1 MAAEFNY
8 TEKMFTRLLLAACL
22 IGTASLSIAQS
33 YPSRPVTLIVP
44 FAAGGSIDVVARQIA
59 GRLGSI
65 TGQSVLVDNK
75 VGAGGT
81 IGTGLAARAAPD
93 GYTILLGTTGAL
105 GVSPAMYKNL
115 PYDPIKSFV
124 PIIEVTRGPFV
135 LTVRNSL
142 PVHNLAEFLDY
153 ARKNRGK
160 LNFGSAGIGS
170 VHHLAGEMLKQ
181 ASGIDMVHVPF
192 KGSGPAW
199 AALMSGDVDL
209 LFDSM
214 PGPLLYPG
222 RVRPIAVAGPKRLPG
237 LPEVP
242 TFAEAGLPGVE
253 TVFFW
258 VMLAPAGTPA
268 DIVATLN
275 SALGQALRHPALQ
288 ADFAKQSMDATPGTS
303 AAIAEFMAREI
314 PRWHKVVQAA
324 GITAE

>member
-1 MAAEFNY
+1 M
-8 TEKMFTRLLLAACL
+8 
-22 IGTASLSIAQS
+22 
-33 YPSRPVTLIVP
+33 
-44 FAAGGSIDVVARQIA
+44 
-59 GRLGSI
+59 
-65 TGQSVLVDNK
+65 DNK

-81 IGTGLAARAAPD
+81 IGSGLAARAAPD
-93 GYTILLGTTGAL
+93 GYTMLLGTTGAL
-105 GVSPAMYKNL
+105 GVSPAMYRNL

-124 PIIEVTRGPFV
+124 PVIEVTRGPFV

-142 PVHNLAEFLDY
+142 PVHNLAEFLDH

-170 VHHLAGEMLKQ
+170 VHHLAAEILKQ
-181 ASGIDMVHVPF
+181 VTEIEMVHVPY
-192 KGSGPAW
+192 KGGGQAWPA
-199 AALMSGDVDL
+199 LLSGDVDL

-237 LPEVP
+237 LPDVP
-242 TFAEAGLPGVE
+242 TFAEEGLPGVE

-258 VMLAPAGTPA
+258 AMLVPAGTPA
-268 DIVATLN
+268 DIVAKLN

-303 AAIAEFMAREI
+303 GEIAEFMAREI
-314 PRWHKVVQAA
+314 PRWHKVVQGA
-324 GITAE
+324 GIKAE

>member
-1 MAAEFNY
+1 MAAEFDY
-8 TEKMFTRLLLAACL
+8 TEKMFVRLLLAACL
-22 IGTASLSIAQS
+22 IGITSLSIAQS

-65 TGQSVLVDNK
+65 IGQSVIVDNK

-170 VHHLAGEMLKQ
+170 VHHLAGEILKQ

-199 AALMSGDVDL
+199 TALMSGDVDL

-237 LPEVP
+237 LPDVP
-242 TFAEAGLPGVE
+242 TFAEDGLPGVE
-253 TVFFW
+253 RVFFW
-258 VMLAPAGTPA
+258 AMLAPAGTPA

-275 SALGQALRHPALQ
+275 TALGQALRHPALQ

-314 PRWHKVVQAA
+314 PRWYRVVQGA